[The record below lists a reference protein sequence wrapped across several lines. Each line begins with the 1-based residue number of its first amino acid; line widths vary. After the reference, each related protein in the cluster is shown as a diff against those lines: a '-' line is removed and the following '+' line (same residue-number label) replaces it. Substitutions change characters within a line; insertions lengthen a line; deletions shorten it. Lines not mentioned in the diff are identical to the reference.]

1 MEETGEIKR
10 SVLMDVLSIYVPSF
24 FNTVG
29 MSIVSPVLPVYAKSF
44 DVSFALASLAITIHA
59 FGRFLADVPVGI
71 ASDRVGRRPMMLSGC
86 VIITVMALANA
97 RAPNF
102 GWFLVFRF
110 MEGVGAS
117 MWMTSRTTLLA
128 DVLNPQER
136 GRIMGYFSAFMLLGR
151 SAGPSFG
158 GWVATYYG
166 LNAPFY
172 FYSATGL
179 LTTLLTYF
187 LIHEP
192 KGLVRKG
199 GDMEGF
205 SLKDAFRLFRN
216 QTYAMACLAI
226 FFVSF
231 QRSGIRSTMIPL
243 YGIEEKGLDELALGT
258 IISYATI
265 ANLVVTVPM
274 GYAIDLL
281 GRKPVI
287 IWNTIIMAVA
297 NLSFVYAQDYVGM
310 SLAAVL
316 LGLASA
322 GAGQAPQSLAIDATT
337 NERVGLAMGVY
348 RLMNDIG
355 SMLGPIILS
364 SIADY
369 TNLSTPF
376 YVMSGLL
383 IIDALMMGLFAKE
396 IIETRFKNTK
406 NESS

>member
-1 MEETGEIKR
+1 
-10 SVLMDVLSIYVPSF
+10 
-24 FNTVG
+24 
-29 MSIVSPVLPVYAKSF
+29 
-44 DVSFALASLAITIHA
+44 
-59 FGRFLADVPVGI
+59 
-71 ASDRVGRRPMMLSGC
+71 
-86 VIITVMALANA
+86 
-97 RAPNF
+97 
-102 GWFLVFRF
+102 
-110 MEGVGAS
+110 
-117 MWMTSRTTLLA
+117 
-128 DVLNPQER
+128 
-136 GRIMGYFSAFMLLGR
+136 
-151 SAGPSFG
+151 
-158 GWVATYYG
+158 
-166 LNAPFY
+166 
-172 FYSATGL
+172 
-179 LTTLLTYF
+179 
-187 LIHEP
+187 
-192 KGLVRKG
+192 
-199 GDMEGF
+199 
-205 SLKDAFRLFRN
+205 
-216 QTYAMACLAI
+216 
-226 FFVSF
+226 
-231 QRSGIRSTMIPL
+231 
-243 YGIEEKGLDELALGT
+243 
-258 IISYATI
+258 
-265 ANLVVTVPM
+265 
-274 GYAIDLL
+274 
-281 GRKPVI
+281 VI